1 MKNIRSAF
9 LPVFMLIG
17 VVGANNGSA
26 QMQTMAGV
34 QVGVNIANV
43 SYTSTMSGV
52 SKSARTGLLLGGILE
67 IGVSDKVCL
76 RAEPMY
82 VQSGAKMDISIG
94 ASRES
99 GDQSMKAIYLL
110 EYLEIPVHVKWQIG
124 AGVVRPYIF
133 TGPNLGVLLAA
144 TLEEEIPPPAVP
156 APEYRE
162 SGTRD
167 IRDRFTSTNFAVD
180 FGAGVT
186 YDVAVDIQL
195 NMDVRYSFGLSNIAK
210 PPDPNDQSF
219 QPDSWKS
226 RDIRVLVGVL
236 FAL

>member
-1 MKNIRSAF
+1 
-9 LPVFMLIG
+9 
-17 VVGANNGSA
+17 
-26 QMQTMAGV
+26 
-34 QVGVNIANV
+34 
-43 SYTSTMSGV
+43 
-52 SKSARTGLLLGGILE
+52 
-67 IGVSDKVCL
+67 
-76 RAEPMY
+76 
-82 VQSGAKMDISIG
+82 
-94 ASRES
+94 
-99 GDQSMKAIYLL
+99 
-110 EYLEIPVHVKWQIG
+110 
-124 AGVVRPYIF
+124 
-133 TGPNLGVLLAA
+133 VLLAA
-144 TLEEEIPPPAVP
+144 TLEEEIPSPIVP
-156 APEYRE
+156 EPEFRE

-195 NMDVRYSFGLSNIAK
+195 IMDVRYSLGLSNIAK